1 MKRRWCSSYLR
12 APAIF
17 SMGIVLVGACSL
29 WSQSGARRVAVTV
42 DDLPGTT
49 ALTMT
54 GGQVVEMNSKLTAA
68 LRAEKIP
75 VIGFVNEARLYRTGE
90 VDDRIR
96 ALSMW
101 PEAGFDLGNHT
112 FSHASLNHTPL
123 AEWELN
129 VLRGETVTRMLLDQ
143 HHLKFQYFRY
153 PYLDM
158 GADLDT
164 RRKAET
170 FLTDH
175 GYRIAPVT
183 LDGWDWYFARVYED
197 ARRRQDTALE
207 RRVVEAWLAHSD
219 EIFAYDERKSRALFG
234 YEPAQVLL
242 IHDNWLEADH
252 LSELLALL
260 RKRGYQFVSLDEAL
274 NDQAYSSP
282 DTYISGNGASSIDHW
297 AITQGKPE
305 PAEAEP
311 AIPKWVRDRVDALAA
326 KALP

>member
-1 MKRRWCSSYLR
+1 MPVK
-12 APAIF
+12 
-17 SMGIVLVGACSL
+17 
-29 WSQSGARRVAVTV
+29 
-42 DDLPGTT
+42 
-49 ALTMT
+49 
-54 GGQVVEMNSKLTAA
+54 QVVEMNSKLTAA

-75 VIGFVNEARLYRTGE
+75 VIGFVNEGRLYRIGE

-129 VLRGETVTRMLLDQ
+129 VLRGDTVTRLLLDE

-164 RRKAET
+164 RRKAEA
-170 FLTDH
+170 FLSEH

-183 LDGWDWYFARVYED
+183 LDPWDWYFARVYED
-197 ARRRQDTALE
+197 ARSRQDAALE
-207 RRVVEAWLAHSD
+207 HRVVEAWLAHSD
-219 EIFAYDERKSRALFG
+219 EIFAYYERKSRALFG
-234 YEPAQVLL
+234 YEPAQVILL
-242 IHDNWLEADH
+242 HDNWMEADH
-252 LSELLALL
+252 ISELLALL
-260 RKRGYQFVSLDEAL
+260 RKRGYQFVSLDDAL
-274 NDQAYSSP
+274 KDPAYSSP
-282 DTYISGNGASSIDHW
+282 DTYISDDGASSIDHW
-297 AITQGKPE
+297 ALTRGKQE

-311 AIPKWVRDRVDALAA
+311 AIPAWVRDRVDALAA
-326 KALP
+326 KARP